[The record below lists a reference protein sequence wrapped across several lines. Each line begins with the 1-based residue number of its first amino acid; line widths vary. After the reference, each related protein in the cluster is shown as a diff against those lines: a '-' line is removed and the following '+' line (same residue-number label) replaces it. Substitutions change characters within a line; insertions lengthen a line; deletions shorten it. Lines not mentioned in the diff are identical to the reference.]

1 MFKFKF
7 SVSKVE
13 WRKMVSQFWGVKNKA
28 GFGWM
33 AVWGLIAEKNDF
45 FPTSAFPKY
54 TSFRTLQKK
63 KPFRMVPLGMA
74 SRFHLVF
81 ASKVEQLFGTPLPFL
96 KRGQV
101 FVTPF
106 WQSDNQCGE

>member
-1 MFKFKF
+1 MFKFKN
-7 SVSKVE
+7 SVPKVT
-13 WRKMVSQFWGVKNKA
+13 WGKMVSQFSGAKNRA

-33 AVWGLIAEKNDF
+33 AVWRLVAEKNEF
-45 FPTSAFPKY
+45 FPTSAFPKCI
-54 TSFRTLQKK
+54 SFRTLQKK

-81 ASKVEQLFGTPLPFL
+81 ASKVERVFGTPLPFL

-106 WQSDNQCGE
+106 WQCDNQSGE